1 VVQWLPLK
9 VRNKI
14 FKGSEP
20 LNRRKNPWQKLKE
33 NEKFR
38 EGCMLS
44 MPWLVIWAVGSVL
57 DLELDYLVKLGLFV
71 LVYLFVNGTSMLTF
85 DDRLMNF
92 LPLGIY
98 FATKFWVYY
107 TWFAYIQVFMSP
119 LNTVLYVLAGTGLC
133 YSFYKAWRSDP
144 GIIRTSQ
151 EVKYRTLVQLAEND
165 GFDPVVFC
173 SSCLVRR
180 PMRSK
185 HCSICDKCV
194 ARFDH
199 HCPWVGNCIGEKN
212 HHYFIFYLVFLS
224 VLTLWTVWGCY
235 VYLTHA
241 CPHEE
246 EGYFP
251 NLKAMAI
258 CAPWILFIML
268 MCLFHCIWVSCLGV
282 CQIYQV
288 IFLAMTTNERMNA
301 SRYRHFQRVGR
312 GVHKSPFD
320 MGVLQNTLD
329 FFGIKLGGLRASKVD
344 WTKQFSVPGAGG
356 HGDQEA
362 ESLIKDYQYV

>member
-1 VVQWLPLK
+1 
-9 VRNKI
+9 
-14 FKGSEP
+14 
-20 LNRRKNPWQKLKE
+20 
-33 NEKFR
+33 
-38 EGCMLS
+38 MLS

-194 ARFDH
+194 AR
-199 HCPWVGNCIGEKN
+199 
-212 HHYFIFYLVFLS
+212 
-224 VLTLWTVWGCY
+224 
-235 VYLTHA
+235 
-241 CPHEE
+241 
-246 EGYFP
+246 
-251 NLKAMAI
+251 
-258 CAPWILFIML
+258 
-268 MCLFHCIWVSCLGV
+268 
-282 CQIYQV
+282 
-288 IFLAMTTNERMNA
+288 
-301 SRYRHFQRVGR
+301 
-312 GVHKSPFD
+312 
-320 MGVLQNTLD
+320 
-329 FFGIKLGGLRASKVD
+329 
-344 WTKQFSVPGAGG
+344 
-356 HGDQEA
+356 
-362 ESLIKDYQYV
+362 